1 MEVLS
6 GVGLA
11 GADFD
16 VDGSKVDCGD
26 DVAVEG
32 SEVALAGNVSA
43 WREDANIFFGE
54 A

>member
-1 MEVLS
+1 MLG

-16 VDGSKVDCGD
+16 VDGSNVDCGD
-26 DVAVEG
+26 ELAVAGSDVGLVGYA
-32 SEVALAGNVSA
+32 SA
-43 WREDANIFFGE
+43 WREDANRFRGE